1 MSGFLLPAALLVL
14 LAVAFAVSAL
24 WQASRGLAIAIAIAL
39 PLAAVGLYAWRGTP
53 AAIDVA
59 PAPVATA
66 PAPSTPGDIEAM
78 VADLEAKLAAEPDQ
92 AEGWSLLGRVRMEQG
107 RFGDARDAFAKAHA
121 LLPDENTIAVAYAE
135 AMLRASPDR
144 RFPPEAV
151 ALLERAA
158 RADPPDERGVFFLG
172 MHRMLSDKPGEAAD
186 LWESLLPRLDEKAA
200 AALMPQI
207 TAARAAAA
215 NPGAPAAAAS
225 GADTGP
231 AIAVTV
237 SITPEMA
244 AKAAPGTVLYVF
256 ARGPGG
262 GPPVAVERV
271 TLVPGKWPV
280 QVTLS
285 DADRLMPTNKL
296 SDHEQVTIAAR
307 LSTSGDATA
316 QAGDIESAPVT
327 VAVGDSTPVRLSL
340 DRARP

>member
-172 MHRMLSDKPGEAAD
+172 MHRMLSDQPAAAAE
-186 LWESLLPRLDEKAA
+186 LWESLLPRIDEAAA
-200 AALMPQI
+200 AALRPQI
-207 TAARAAAA
+207 AAARAAAA
-215 NPGAPAAAAS
+215 RTAEGGAPR
-225 GADTGP
+225 DE
-231 AIAVTV
+231 I
-237 SITPEMA
+237 
-244 AKAAPGTVLYVF
+244 
-256 ARGPGG
+256 
-262 GPPVAVERV
+262 
-271 TLVPGKWPV
+271 
-280 QVTLS
+280 
-285 DADRLMPTNKL
+285 
-296 SDHEQVTIAAR
+296 
-307 LSTSGDATA
+307 
-316 QAGDIESAPVT
+316 
-327 VAVGDSTPVRLSL
+327 
-340 DRARP
+340 RP